1 MISSSKSA
9 PLLTFYFFLCTQMRL
24 RPVFILSEGFCRSN
38 SLPHK
43 RILRP
48 PIFKK
53 AAEVVN
59 YTKLAIR
66 YTSSMTKDMIF
77 SALREIIREVS
88 NQTHPCISYAQV
100 AVI

>member
-1 MISSSKSA
+1 
-9 PLLTFYFFLCTQMRL
+9 MRL
-24 RPVFILSEGFCRSN
+24 RPVFILSEGFCRAH

-77 SALREIIREVS
+77 GALREIIREVS
-88 NQTHPCISYAQV
+88 NENIRTRTSYV
-100 AVI
+100 AGFFFYTGT

>member
-1 MISSSKSA
+1 
-9 PLLTFYFFLCTQMRL
+9 MRL